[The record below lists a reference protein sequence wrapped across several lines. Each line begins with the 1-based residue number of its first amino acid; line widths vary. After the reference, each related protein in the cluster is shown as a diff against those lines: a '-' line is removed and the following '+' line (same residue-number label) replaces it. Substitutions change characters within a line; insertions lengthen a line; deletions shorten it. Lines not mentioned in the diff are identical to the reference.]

1 MDAEDDAPEGTYH
14 RKASKVD
21 VLPDFGESVHQGYL
35 QKKSGGIATRW
46 IKRHFVLTDKL
57 MLRYTGADD
66 PKSDL
71 KGWFN
76 LAGASTVTVDDSNS
90 SMFTVNLTD
99 TTALSFKGQNQQESR
114 VWADKIRS
122 LLNPNESMERKSL
135 SMEQFKG
142 RGLERKLSGRKSAAV
157 GKVNTANLGGNQVNT
172 ANLSDWL
179 VQLKVK
185 AAMVDAYCTIIQ
197 DWAEDEGYDEM
208 DDLMEEISAMTADV
222 LIAHG
227 IKKGHVKKMIDSAK
241 SKLKMADGRG
251 RVRSASK
258 DRRTSVPKKNAQKPS
273 LAPVKEASNVI
284 GSYKMTLKGKQVSSG
299 TSFIADAKHVDTDDS
314 VKIKVTKETEDFKRE
329 RDALKLVGLAK

>member
-1 MDAEDDAPEGTYH
+1 MDAEDEVPGTYH

-21 VLPDFGESVHQGYL
+21 VIPDFGESFHQGYL
-35 QKKSGGIATRW
+35 QKKSGGVATRW

-57 MLRYTGADD
+57 MLRYTATDD
-66 PKSDL
+66 LKSDL

-76 LAGASTVTVDDSNS
+76 LSGANAVTVDASNGS
-90 SMFTVNLTD
+90 VLTVTLAD
-99 TTALSFKGQNQQESR
+99 KTALSFKGQNPQECR

-122 LLNPNESMERKSL
+122 LLNPNETMERKSL
-135 SMEQFKG
+135 SEQFKG
-142 RGLERKLSGRKSAAV
+142 RGLERKLPGRKSAA
-157 GKVNTANLGGNQVNT
+157 ALQVNT
-172 ANLSDWL
+172 PNLSAWL
-179 VQLKVK
+179 TSLKIK
-185 AAMVDAYCTIIQ
+185 AAMMESYCAILH

-208 DDLMEEISAMTADV
+208 DDLMEEISVTTADV
-222 LIAHG
+222 LISHG

-241 SKLKMADGRG
+241 SKLKIADGRG

-258 DRRTSVPKKNAQKPS
+258 VKPVEKPAQDPS
-273 LAPVKEASNVI
+273 PPLAPVQEASNVI

-299 TSFIADAKHVDTDDS
+299 TSFVADAKHVDTDDS